1 MAKNKHKPEDLM
13 QIFRL
18 VIVLLILEERN
29 ENVELPIIIQLF
41 LLFIDFINSDDALG
55 TERSQFIFH
64 QSQKFLLHV
73 SGEILIADLI
83 VSQKK
88 LFEFE
93 GTNIID
99 IFLNVSVHFLPKLL
113 VRVLQLLH
121 QVVH

>member
-13 QIFRL
+13 QILRL

-83 VSQKK
+83 VPQKK